1 MNQRKK
7 VVVIGGGFAGIQLI
21 RNLDEAQFDVI
32 LIDKINHHQ
41 FGLFLGPQKHRMQ
54 LN

>member
-41 FGLFLGPQKHRMQ
+41 FGLFWDLQKQRIRY
-54 LN
+54 N